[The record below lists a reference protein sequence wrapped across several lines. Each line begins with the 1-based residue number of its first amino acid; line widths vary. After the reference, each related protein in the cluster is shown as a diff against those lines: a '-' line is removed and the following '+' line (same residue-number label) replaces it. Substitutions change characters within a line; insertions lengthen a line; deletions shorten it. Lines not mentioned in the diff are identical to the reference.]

1 MVDIRQDLQSGAL
14 SIFVQS
20 ELDLTA
26 NAVDI
31 QVRMFVE
38 NKVYRCPSAHM
49 KQIDSELL
57 KRNGFRSRQW
67 MINI

>member
-38 NKVYRCPSAHM
+38 NKVY
-49 KQIDSELL
+49 
-57 KRNGFRSRQW
+57 
-67 MINI
+67 